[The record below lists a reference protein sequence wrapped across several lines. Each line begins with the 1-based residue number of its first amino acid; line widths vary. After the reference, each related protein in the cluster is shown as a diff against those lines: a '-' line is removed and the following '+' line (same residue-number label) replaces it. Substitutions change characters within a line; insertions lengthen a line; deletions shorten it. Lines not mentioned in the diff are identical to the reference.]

1 MSYLIIYFFYLFIF
15 FLVYSKTM
23 TKFFLPLHKS
33 MIFYYEWADYII
45 NKP

>member
-1 MSYLIIYFFYLFIF
+1 MSYLINFFF
-15 FLVYSKTM
+15 FVYSKTM